1 MNKQKYLE
9 NYFEDLKNIISFDEQ
24 KIKNLIKVSEILK
37 ETHFK
42 GKKL

>member
-24 KIKNLIKVSEILK
+24 KLK
-37 ETHFK
+37 FNK
-42 GKKL
+42 SK